1 MNRRR
6 PPGPYGS
13 EWVIVWGM
21 FLLTLVCMVIA
32 LWLGTAKA
40 ANFLLLDEQGQKI
53 AECESPL
60 QINLGAVAAVCRQ
73 SPLIFSDS
81 FETE

>member
-6 PPGPYGS
+6 PPGPYGA
-13 EWVIVWGM
+13 EWVIVWAM
-21 FLLTLVCMVIA
+21 FLLTLACMVIA

-60 QINLGAVAAVCRQ
+60 QINLGAVGAVCRV
-73 SPLIFSDS
+73 PVTIFGDS
-81 FETE
+81 FED